1 MRHRGLISELCK
13 MKKVRRKRLYL
24 VWFHLHEIFSK
35 KQNYNARKLVSV
47 RKRLGW
53 GERLD
58 CIGARK
64 NLGERVNGNVLYYK
78 CCSGGMPIFV
88 KAHQIIYLKLV
99 NVILCKLFLHRND
112 RKYDAGLLIY
122 GHEKAFTIY

>member
-1 MRHRGLISELCK
+1 MPESWS
-13 MKKVRRKRLYL
+13 V
-24 VWFHLHEIFSK
+24 F
-35 KQNYNARKLVSV
+35 AR
-47 RKRLGW
+47 GW
-53 GERLD
+53 GGEKDL
-58 CIGARK
+58 IAQEHEK

-99 NVILCKLFLHRND
+99 NVIICKLFLHRND